1 MQGDKVI
8 RVLDKEFVISLT
20 EEEIRKEI
28 RRVAAE
34 INADYEGREVIFLAV
49 LNGSFM
55 FAADLLREI
64 RVPCEISFVKFASY
78 RGTCSTGCV
87 REVMGLD
94 VDIAGRPVIVLEDIV
109 DSGLT
114 MLHVLETLRE
124 REPASI
130 DVCTLLLKPERLQV
144 ALDVR
149 YCCKRI
155 PADFIVGYGLDYDGY
170 GRELRDIYTLR
181 QEQSVN

>member
-8 RVLDKEFVISLT
+8 RVLDKEFVVSFT

-28 RRVAAE
+28 GRVAAE

-94 VDIAGRPVIVLEDIV
+94 VDIAGRPVIVL
-109 DSGLT
+109 
-114 MLHVLETLRE
+114 
-124 REPASI
+124 
-130 DVCTLLLKPERLQV
+130 
-144 ALDVR
+144 
-149 YCCKRI
+149 
-155 PADFIVGYGLDYDGY
+155 
-170 GRELRDIYTLR
+170 
-181 QEQSVN
+181 